1 MVICQENFQPR
12 VLPIMIF
19 IFEKW
24 FNRNLFCVLSFYRSV
39 SFLLSV
45 FFIVLEA
52 FQKLQAKTHPLK
64 FVTT

>member
-24 FNRNLFCVLSFYRSV
+24 FNRNLFCVLSFYCSV

-45 FFIVLEA
+45 FLEA
-52 FQKLQAKTHPLK
+52 FQKLQAKTHPL
-64 FVTT
+64 

>member
-45 FFIVLEA
+45 FFYCLGGVSEITSQNA
-52 FQKLQAKTHPLK
+52 SA
-64 FVTT
+64 